1 MARRRTATRP
11 PLPLR
16 DGLGPD
22 RLQLPAGH
30 PVATVGAYLTG
41 VAPEDDWDGRFA
53 AGEVVDRS
61 GAPVAADTPY
71 RPGLVVHFY
80 REPPA
85 ETAVPFE
92 VDVLHHGDGL
102 LVVDKPHF
110 LATIPRGRHIRES
123 VVVRMRRAL
132 DLPDLVPVHRL
143 DRMTAGVLVC
153 TTDPA
158 LRRPYQQLF
167 EQRGVVKEYEAVAP
181 YVPDR
186 TFPCTVR
193 SRIDKRHGEPTAR
206 EVPGEPNAHTEID
219 VIEAEGDHAR
229 YRLRPVTGR
238 THQLRLHMASLGL
251 PILGDDFYPT
261 LRHRA
266 PDDFTDPLRLLAR
279 SVRYTDP
286 ITGDLRVFTSR
297 RTLSGEPPRPD
308 DLDFTRP
315 AG

>member
-1 MARRRTATRP
+1 MARRRAVTRP

-22 RLQLPAGH
+22 RIRVSDDHPA
-30 PVATVGAYLTG
+30 PTLGAYLSA
-41 VAPEDDWDGRFA
+41 VAPADDWDARFA

-61 GAPVAADTPY
+61 G
-71 RPGLVVHFY
+71 RPLGPDDACRSGQFVHFY

-85 ETAVPFE
+85 EEPVPFE
-92 VDVLHHGDGL
+92 VDVLHHGEGL

-123 VVVRMRRAL
+123 VVVRMRREL
-132 DLPDLVPVHRL
+132 DLPDLVPAHRL

-167 EQRGVVKEYEAVAP
+167 EQRRVVKEYEALAAHAP
-181 YVPDR
+181 GR
-186 TFPCTVR
+186 EFPTTVR

-219 VIEAEGDHAR
+219 EIEVLGDHAR
-229 YRLRPVTGR
+229 YRLLPTTGR
-238 THQLRLHMASLGL
+238 THQLRLHMWSLGL
-251 PILGDDFYPT
+251 PILGDDFYPA
-261 LRHRA
+261 LRDRE
-266 PDDFTDPLRLLAR
+266 PGDFTDPLRLLAR
-279 SVRYTDP
+279 SVRYDDP
-286 ITGDLRVFTSR
+286 VTGETRVFSSR
-297 RTLSGEPPRPD
+297 RTLSVGSAV
-308 DLDFTRP
+308 
-315 AG
+315 AGSLP